1 MIKGLMKQL
10 CLQAWK
16 DYKNVTENTRIFL
29 DFDSQHL
36 FNITIHMKQFAKQ
49 V

>member
-16 DYKNVTENTRIFL
+16 DGKNITENTGIVL
-29 DFDSQHL
+29 AFDSKDL
-36 FNITIHMKQFAKQ
+36 I
-49 V
+49 